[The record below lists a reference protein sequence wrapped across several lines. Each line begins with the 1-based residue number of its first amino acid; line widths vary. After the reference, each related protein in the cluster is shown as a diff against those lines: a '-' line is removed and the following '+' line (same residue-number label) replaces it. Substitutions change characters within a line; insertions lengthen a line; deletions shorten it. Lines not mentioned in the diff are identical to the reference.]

1 MISPIVVEETSL
13 VQIYNDLQPLLA
25 QLKVTVL
32 QEIQR

>member
-13 VQIYNDLQPLLA
+13 VQTYNDLQPLLA
-25 QLKVTVL
+25 KLKVTVL